1 MIYKFIKIILQI
13 CMIYFITVLGSW
25 IQDTLNIPI
34 AGSIIGLVILFLLL
48 QFKIIKEEWIKDGA
62 NLLLSTMIFF
72 FIPSIVGAMNLVN
85 QINAQF
91 IFLIVLVIAS
101 TCIVA
106 LSSGY
111 IAEKMLKKN
120 HIEESG
126 DQSL

>member
-72 FIPSIVGAMNLVN
+72 FIPSIVGAMNLVD

-111 IAEKMLKKN
+111 IAEKMLIRN

-126 DQSL
+126 DQS

>member
-1 MIYKFIKIILQI
+1 MFYKFIKIILQI

-25 IQDTLNIPI
+25 TQETLNIPI

-72 FIPSIVGAMNLVN
+72 FIPSIVGAMNLVD

-111 IAEKMLKKN
+111 IAEKMLKRN

-126 DQSL
+126 DQS

>member
-72 FIPSIVGAMNLVN
+72 FIPSIVGTMNLVD

-111 IAEKMLKKN
+111 IAEKMLKRN

-126 DQSL
+126 DQS

>member
-25 IQDTLNIPI
+25 IQETLNIPI

-72 FIPSIVGAMNLVN
+72 FIPSIVGSMNLVD

-111 IAEKMLKKN
+111 IAEKMLKRN

-126 DQSL
+126 DQS

>member
-25 IQDTLNIPI
+25 IQETLNIPI

-91 IFLIVLVIAS
+91 IFLIVLVIAT

-111 IAEKMLKKN
+111 IAEKMLKRN

-126 DQSL
+126 DQS

>member
-25 IQDTLNIPI
+25 IQETLNIPI

-111 IAEKMLKKN
+111 IAEKMLKSN

-126 DQSL
+126 DQS

>member
-72 FIPSIVGAMNLVN
+72 FIPSIVGAMNLVD

-111 IAEKMLKKN
+111 IGEKMLKRN

-126 DQSL
+126 EQS

>member
-34 AGSIIGLVILFLLL
+34 AGSIIGLVIFFLLL

-72 FIPSIVGAMNLVN
+72 FIPSIVGAMNLVD

-111 IAEKMLKKN
+111 IAEKMLKRN
-120 HIEESG
+120 HIEESS
-126 DQSL
+126 DQS

>member
-25 IQDTLNIPI
+25 TQETLNIPI

-72 FIPSIVGAMNLVN
+72 FIPSIVGAMNLVD

-111 IAEKMLKKN
+111 IAEKMLKRN

-126 DQSL
+126 DQS

>member
-25 IQDTLNIPI
+25 IQETLNIPI
-34 AGSIIGLVILFLLL
+34 AGSIIGLVIFFLLL

-72 FIPSIVGAMNLVN
+72 FIPSIVGAMNLVD

-111 IAEKMLKKN
+111 IAEKMLKRN

-126 DQSL
+126 DQS

>member
-72 FIPSIVGAMNLVN
+72 FIPSIVGAMNLVD
-85 QINAQF
+85 QINTQF

-111 IAEKMLKKN
+111 IAEKMLKRN

-126 DQSL
+126 DQS

>member
-25 IQDTLNIPI
+25 IQETLNIPI
-34 AGSIIGLVILFLLL
+34 AGSIIGLVILYLLL

-72 FIPSIVGAMNLVN
+72 FIPSIVGAMNLVD

-126 DQSL
+126 DQS

>member
-25 IQDTLNIPI
+25 VQDTLNIPI

-72 FIPSIVGAMNLVN
+72 FIPSIVGAMNLVD

-111 IAEKMLKKN
+111 IAEKMLKRK

-126 DQSL
+126 DQS

>member
-13 CMIYFITVLGSW
+13 CMIYFITVVGSW

-72 FIPSIVGAMNLVN
+72 FIPSIVGAMNLVD

-111 IAEKMLKKN
+111 IAEKMLKRN
-120 HIEESG
+120 DIEESG
-126 DQSL
+126 DQS

>member
-25 IQDTLNIPI
+25 IQETLNIPI

-72 FIPSIVGAMNLVN
+72 FIPSIVGAMNLVD

-111 IAEKMLKKN
+111 IAEKMLKRN
-120 HIEESG
+120 QIEESG
-126 DQSL
+126 DQS

>member
-13 CMIYFITVLGSW
+13 CMIYFITVVGSW

-72 FIPSIVGAMNLVN
+72 FIPSIVGAMNLVD

-111 IAEKMLKKN
+111 IAEKMLKRN

-126 DQSL
+126 EQS

>member
-25 IQDTLNIPI
+25 IQETLNIPI

-72 FIPSIVGAMNLVN
+72 FIPSIVGAMTLVD

-111 IAEKMLKKN
+111 IAEKMLKRS

-126 DQSL
+126 DQS

>member
-25 IQDTLNIPI
+25 IQETLNIPI

-72 FIPSIVGAMNLVN
+72 FIPSIVGAMNLVD

-101 TCIVA
+101 TCTVA

-126 DQSL
+126 DQS

>member
-72 FIPSIVGAMNLVN
+72 FIPSIVGAMNLVD

-91 IFLIVLVIAS
+91 IFLIILVIAS

-111 IAEKMLKKN
+111 IAEKMLKRN
-120 HIEESG
+120 DIEESG
-126 DQSL
+126 DQS

>member
-48 QFKIIKEEWIKDGA
+48 KFKIIKEEWIKDGA

-72 FIPSIVGAMNLVN
+72 FIPSIVGAMNLVD

-111 IAEKMLKKN
+111 IAEKMLKRN

-126 DQSL
+126 DQS

>member
-25 IQDTLNIPI
+25 IQETLNIPI

-72 FIPSIVGAMNLVN
+72 FIPSIVGAMNLVD

-120 HIEESG
+120 HIEESS
-126 DQSL
+126 DQS

>member
-34 AGSIIGLVILFLLL
+34 AGSIIGLVIFFLLL

-72 FIPSIVGAMNLVN
+72 FIPSIVGAMNLVD

-111 IAEKMLKKN
+111 IAEKMLKRN

-126 DQSL
+126 DQS

>member
-13 CMIYFITVLGSW
+13 CMMYFITVLGSW
-25 IQDTLNIPI
+25 IQETLNIPI

-72 FIPSIVGAMNLVN
+72 FIPSIVGAMNLVD

-111 IAEKMLKKN
+111 IAEKMLKRN

-126 DQSL
+126 DQS

>member
-48 QFKIIKEEWIKDGA
+48 QFKIIKEEWINDGA

-72 FIPSIVGAMNLVN
+72 FIPSIVGAMNLVD

-111 IAEKMLKKN
+111 IAEKMLKRN

-126 DQSL
+126 DQS

>member
-25 IQDTLNIPI
+25 IQETLNIPI
-34 AGSIIGLVILFLLL
+34 AGSIIGLVILFLFL

-72 FIPSIVGAMNLVN
+72 FIPSIVGAMNLVD

-126 DQSL
+126 DQS

>member
-48 QFKIIKEEWIKDGA
+48 QFNIIKEEWIKDGA

-72 FIPSIVGAMNLVN
+72 FIPSIVGAMNLVD

-111 IAEKMLKKN
+111 IAEKMLKRN

-126 DQSL
+126 DQS

>member
-25 IQDTLNIPI
+25 IQETLNIPI
-34 AGSIIGLVILFLLL
+34 AGSIIGLVILFFLL

-111 IAEKMLKKN
+111 IAEKMLKRN

-126 DQSL
+126 DQS

>member
-34 AGSIIGLVILFLLL
+34 ASSIIGLVILFLLL

-72 FIPSIVGAMNLVN
+72 FIPSIVGAMNLVD

-111 IAEKMLKKN
+111 IAEKMLKRN

-126 DQSL
+126 DQS

>member
-25 IQDTLNIPI
+25 IQETLNIPI

-111 IAEKMLKKN
+111 IAEKMLKRN
-120 HIEESG
+120 HIEESR
-126 DQSL
+126 DQS